1 MAKFSPNYL
10 TFIEELS
17 VCPGIRFSIF
27 EKVVVSSV
35 SSTQMVAALVHIN
48 ITVTRNFHK
57 SEKVK
62 RLSNMA
68 KWTVTH

>member
-1 MAKFSPNYL
+1 
-10 TFIEELS
+10 
-17 VCPGIRFSIF
+17 
-27 EKVVVSSV
+27 
-35 SSTQMVAALVHIN
+35 MVAALVHIN